1 MQISVLNLMKLK
13 VNSEVSSPVNM
24 PLFYFFFFLEKKP
37 GVTDVRLLDRQPAEK
52 HIIFTWEQVI
62 IHFLNKYYRVKLHYI
77 DQCVMHE

>member
-1 MQISVLNLMKLK
+1 MKLK
-13 VNSEVSSPVNM
+13 VKSEVRSHVNM
-24 PLFYFFFFLEKKP
+24 PLFSFFFLEKKP

-77 DQCVMHE
+77 DRCVMHE